1 MRPSRQ
7 SSNQSPRRPSR
18 LGLWALLL
26 GVGVLWGATF
36 VLTIMALDRGDHPLG
51 ISFWTTV
58 LSVAMVIAY
67 NLVRGKVRVPLG
79 RRYLAFYVTCG
90 TLGTALPTALFLY
103 AAENVSAGVLSISTA
118 TVPMT
123 TFALAAAIRLEAFS
137 WLRTAGLVAGFG
149 AVLMLTVP
157 DTGLPDPASWPWVL
171 VAVAAATSYAM
182 ENVVIGKFL
191 PKGED
196 PFVILSGMLTA
207 ATLLMTGVMA
217 GMDAYTVPIWPP
229 QKVEWAV
236 ILMAAI
242 SVTAYGMF
250 IYLIDAAGAV
260 FASQIGYVVTLSGIA
275 WGMIVFGES
284 HSVWFWGAVVLMM
297 AGLTLVRPKED
308 EHPIAAHPGDH
319 LVD

>member
-1 MRPSRQ
+1 MKPSR
-7 SSNQSPRRPSR
+7 SSRPA
-18 LGLWALLL
+18 LWAILV
-26 GVGVLWGATF
+26 GVGVLWGGTF
-36 VLTIMALDRGDHPLG
+36 VLTIMALDRGDHPIG
-51 ISFWTTV
+51 ISFWQTV
-58 LSVAMVIAY
+58 LGAAMVIGY
-67 NLVRGKVRVPLG
+67 NLARGKGRMPFG

-90 TLGTALPTALFLY
+90 ILGTALPTVLFLY
-103 AAENVSAGVLSISTA
+103 AAEHVSAGVLSMATA

-123 TFALAAAIRLEAFS
+123 TFALAAVIRLEAFS
-137 WLRTAGLVAGFG
+137 WLRSAGLVAGFG

-157 DTGLPDPASWPWVL
+157 DTGLPDPLSWPWVL

-182 ENVVIGKFL
+182 ENVVIGRFL

-207 ATLLMTGVMA
+207 AAILLALVMA
-217 GMDAYTVPIWPP
+217 GMDAYAVPAWPP

-242 SVTAYGMF
+242 YVVAYGMF

-275 WGMIVFGES
+275 WGIIVFGES
-284 HSVWFWGAVVLMM
+284 HSAWFWGAVALMM
-297 AGLTLVRPKED
+297 AGLTLVRPKQD
-308 EHPIAAHPGDH
+308 EPPVAAHPGDH
-319 LVD
+319 IVDAAGKNDS

>member
-1 MRPSRQ
+1 MSRRPPSRF
-7 SSNQSPRRPSR
+7 
-18 LGLWALLL
+18 LLWAVLVV
-26 GVGVLWGATF
+26 VGILWGATF
-36 VLTIMALDRGDHPLG
+36 VLTIMALDRGDHPVG
-51 ISFWTTV
+51 ISFWQTV
-58 LSVAMVIAY
+58 LGAAMVIAY
-67 NLVRGKVRVPLG
+67 NIARGKPGFPTG

-90 TLGTALPTALFLY
+90 ILGTALPTVLFLY
-103 AAENVSAGVLSISTA
+103 AAEHVSAGVLSISTA

-137 WLRTAGLVAGFG
+137 WLRTTGLVAGFG
-149 AVLMLTVP
+149 AILMLTVP
-157 DTGLPDPASWPWVL
+157 DTGLPDPALWPWVL
-171 VAVAAATSYAM
+171 VSVVAASSYAM
-182 ENVVIGKFL
+182 ENVVIGRFL

-207 ATLLMTGVMA
+207 ATLLLAGVMA
-217 GMDAYTVPIWPP
+217 GMGAYSVPAWPP

-242 SVTAYGMF
+242 YVVAYGMF
-250 IYLIDAAGAV
+250 IYLIDAAGPV

-284 HSVWFWGAVVLMM
+284 HSVWFWGAVALMM

-308 EHPIAAHPGDH
+308 EPPVAAHPGDH
-319 LVD
+319 LVDVAGRDGEP